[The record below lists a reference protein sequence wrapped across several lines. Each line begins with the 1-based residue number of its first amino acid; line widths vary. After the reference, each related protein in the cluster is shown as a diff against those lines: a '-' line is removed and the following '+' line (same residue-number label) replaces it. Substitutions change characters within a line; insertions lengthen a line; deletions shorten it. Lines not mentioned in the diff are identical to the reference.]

1 MCFLLFVW
9 RIFYKGGAL
18 NFAKSLRKVIEKHGG
33 KVLLKHKVDEILVEN
48 GEVRGVRVGEKVFK
62 SRIIVANINAKTTF
76 LELVGE
82 DKLSREFIEYIKS
95 LKMSPSCFMV
105 FLGVDMDL
113 STYPTIIQNLDEK
126 YGIIINSN
134 ADPTLAPEGKASLT
148 ILTLANYRDFPNKG
162 TKEYLEKK
170 KAFVNKLIKKAERI
184 IPGLSKHII
193 VIDAATPKTFEEYT
207 FMPEGAIYAFD
218 QSIDTKR
225 PYFKTPIK
233 DLYLASASTFPGGGI
248 EAVVISGII
257 CANDICGWKI
267 PK

>member
-1 MCFLLFVW
+1 ME
-9 RIFYKGGAL
+9 
-18 NFAKSLRKVIEKHGG
+18 SLRKVIEKHGG

-148 ILTLANYRDFPNKG
+148 ILTLANYRDFPNKE

-225 PYFKTPIK
+225 PVFKTPIK
-233 DLYLASASTFPGGGI
+233 GLYLASASTFPGGGI
-248 EAVVISGII
+248 EAVVISGNI